1 MKKLL
6 YFSLFSIFIAACE
19 NKNESGFPYPDVSL
33 ETFKDKISYA
43 IGADMVVQINNL
55 PDTLL
60 NVLDKE
66 QMELGYVFGFSDVT
80 EDDRTSCREK
90 MKAVLVGPEEID
102 TSVYSISEVS
112 HCYGMML
119 GEMTKKSLKDNGGLA
134 QFDIETAKKGFAHG
148 LYKID
153 TLISLEERGQMI
165 IDFNNDLIKTT
176 GKAKLEEAK
185 SMSNAQVINESVVL
199 VQLEEGTGDA
209 IVADKEYKMYYII
222 QNAVNDTLM
231 ATLIDPAQPDAFNA
245 MEIRYGDLVEGWR
258 DAAVEMKIG
267 GKYELYV
274 AAEKA
279 YGEAGV
285 PNGYSGGYI
294 IKPFEMLKL
303 TSRVLSQNE
312 IGALAIE
319 RGKQVMADAAKKSGA
334 KQFPEG
340 YVLETIKEGTGANVK
355 PGADVK
361 AHYVLTDSEGNM
373 LENSYQSAMQNGGQ
387 APAFSLNGVIEGW
400 TKAVPKMK
408 VGGTYKLYLP
418 YDLAYGE
425 SGNGRIK
432 PFETLT
438 FEMEILESGAP
449 GTLVQMRPQSQNF

>member
-6 YFSLFSIFIAACE
+6 YFSLFSLFLSACG

-33 ETFKDKISYA
+33 DTFKDKISYA

-80 EDDRTSCREK
+80 EDDRTGCREK

-102 TSVYSISEVS
+102 TSVYSIQDVS

-119 GEMTKKSLKDNGGLA
+119 GEMTKKSLEDNGGVA
-134 QFDIETAKKGFAHG
+134 QFDIEVAKKGFAHG

-153 TLISLEERGQMI
+153 TLISLEERGKMI
-165 IDFNNDLIKTT
+165 IDFNNDLIKTV
-176 GKAKLEEAK
+176 GKTKIEEAK
-185 SMSNAQVINESVVL
+185 LLPNAKLINESVVL
-199 VQLEEGTGDA
+199 IELEQGTQGD
-209 IVADKEYKMYYII
+209 IMADKEYKMYYII
-222 QNAVNDTLM
+222 QNAMNDTLM
-231 ATLIDPAQPDAFNA
+231 ATLIDPSQPDAFNA
-245 MEIRYGDLVEGWR
+245 MEIRYGDLVEGWK
-258 DAAVEMKIG
+258 DASSKMKIG
-267 GKYELYV
+267 GKYQLYV

-312 IGALAIE
+312 VGALAME
-319 RGKQVMADAAKKSGA
+319 RGEKVMTEAAKKSGA
-334 KQFPEG
+334 KKYAEG
-340 YVLETIKEGTGANVK
+340 YILQTIKEGTGAKVK
-355 PGADVK
+355 PGSDVK

-400 TKAVPKMK
+400 TKAVPNMK

-418 YDLAYGE
+418 YNLAYGE

-432 PFETLT
+432 PYETLT

-449 GTLVQMRPQSQNF
+449 GSLVQARPQGQNF